1 MAKTTKKGTAANK
14 RTAAKQNRRRW
25 TDVYRTDVPRHA
37 ELVATVLDAI
47 GLEVSLRRKK
57 VRGGDESM
65 PHIRVIADQAPRAR
79 EILDAYRLSM

>member
-1 MAKTTKKGTAANK
+1 MANTKKKGS
-14 RTAAKQNRRRW
+14 AAKDATNKQRRRW

-79 EILDAYRLSM
+79 EILDAYKLSI